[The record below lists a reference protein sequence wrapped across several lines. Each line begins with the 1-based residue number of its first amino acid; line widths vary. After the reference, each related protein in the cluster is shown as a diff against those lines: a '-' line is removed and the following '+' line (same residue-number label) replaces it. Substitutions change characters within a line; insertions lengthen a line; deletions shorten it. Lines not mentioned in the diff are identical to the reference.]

1 MKLEQHL
8 SLDLQMRA
16 FKVGQNE
23 DICRIPRKSLKVN
36 LFIVSS
42 KADKV
47 RKRRIKVETIP
58 KFQNIYIKT
67 TNFNQM
73 TLLRYV
79 RKNADLSNVKYAL
92 TSKFFK

>member
-23 DICRIPRKSLKVN
+23 DICRIPRKSFKVN

-47 RKRRIKVETIP
+47 RKKSIKVETIP

-67 TNFNQM
+67 TNSNQM
-73 TLLRYV
+73 T
-79 RKNADLSNVKYAL
+79 KICAQKWGFVKCQIC
-92 TSKFFK
+92 TDVQIF

>member
-23 DICRIPRKSLKVN
+23 DICGIPRKSLKVN

-79 RKNADLSNVKYAL
+79 RKNGDLSNVKYAL